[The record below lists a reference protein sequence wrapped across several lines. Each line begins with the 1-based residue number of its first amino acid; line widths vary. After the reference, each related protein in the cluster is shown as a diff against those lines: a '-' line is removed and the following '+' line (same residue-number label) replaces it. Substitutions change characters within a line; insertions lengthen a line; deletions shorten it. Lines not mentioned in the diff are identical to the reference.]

1 MFLTSNVRSS
11 NIRSRHSNKLLA
23 YLLLEQTLG
32 IVKKYLINVEPNVH
46 RVCDM
51 NLVCIKHEP
60 SSLVMKKSIRKH
72 NHCLKKAK
80 IAKQNFKIVNGS
92 SQSAEIKIRDNED
105 NRIKYEWSKF

>member
-11 NIRSRHSNKLLA
+11 NIRSRHSSKLLA

-51 NLVCIKHEP
+51 NLVCIKREP

-92 SQSAEIKIRDNED
+92 SQSAEIKLRDNED